1 MLWLFIGTD
10 LESIEVEDYDYVLNK
25 TTDALYN
32 QLVYLS
38 WWGCRDFNV
47 KYLLSFDK
55 FGSLLLRVIRA
66 IHVFLAAFSVQIE

>member
-38 WWGCRDFNV
+38 
-47 KYLLSFDK
+47 
-55 FGSLLLRVIRA
+55 
-66 IHVFLAAFSVQIE
+66 